1 MKQFDEKYNTNR
13 YRTANSTTI
22 VSITLVLFMLGFVLL
37 LVINTSRLT
46 SFFRENIGISV
57 SIRSEADAEEV
68 LALKSFLEKQ
78 PYVKSTTY
86 ISKQQAAEQL
96 KGELGEDFVDFI
108 GYNPLPPT
116 LEVFLFEDYTYG
128 ENLSMV
134 EDLLSQQP
142 IIESIEFQHTLIR
155 LIEQNIARISR
166 VITIFSLLLLLI
178 SVLLIHN
185 TIRLAIYSKR
195 MLIKSMLLVGATQS
209 FIRRPFIVNGIL
221 QGLVSSII
229 SIIMLLAL
237 LIITN
242 HKLPDLDV
250 FKNWLVIGLVGLLIV
265 AFGILITWLSNFI
278 AIKKY
283 LKLSSEDL
291 Y

>member
-1 MKQFDEKYNTNR
+1 MKQFDEKFNIKR
-13 YRTANSTTI
+13 YRTANGTTI
-22 VSITLVLFMLGFVLL
+22 VSITLVLFMLGLVLL
-37 LVINTSRLT
+37 LVINTGRLT

-57 SIRSEADAEEV
+57 SIKSEANAEEV

-78 PYVKSTTY
+78 PYVKSTIY

-128 ENLSMV
+128 ENLTMV
-134 EDLLSQQP
+134 EDLLHQQP
-142 IIESIEFQHTLIR
+142 IIESIEYQHTLIK
-155 LIEQNIARISR
+155 LIERNIARISR
-166 VITIFSLLLLLI
+166 VIIIFSLLLLLI

-221 QGLVSSII
+221 QGLISSII
-229 SIIMLLAL
+229 SIVMLLAL

-242 HKLPDLDV
+242 HKLPDLNI
-250 FKNWLVIGLVGLLIV
+250 FKNWLIIGLVGLLIV

>member
-1 MKQFDEKYNTNR
+1 MKQFDEKFNAKR

-22 VSITLVLFMLGFVLL
+22 VSITLVLFMLGLVLL
-37 LVINTSRLT
+37 LVINTGRLT
-46 SFFRENIGISV
+46 SFFRENIGITV
-57 SIRSEADAEEV
+57 SIKNGADAEDV
-68 LALKSFLEKQ
+68 LALRSLIEKQ
-78 PYVKSTTY
+78 AFVKSTIY
-86 ISKQQAAEQL
+86 ISKQQAADQL
-96 KGELGEDFVDFI
+96 KTDLGEDFIDFI

-116 LEVFLFEDYTYG
+116 LEVFLFEEYTYG
-128 ENLSMV
+128 ENLNIV
-134 EDLLSQQP
+134 EAFLRQQA
-142 IIESIEFQHTLIR
+142 IIESIEYQHTLIT

-166 VITIFSLLLLLI
+166 VIIIFSLLLLLI

-195 MLIKSMLLVGATQS
+195 MLIKSMLLVGATQC

-221 QGLVSSII
+221 QGLISSMI
-229 SIIMLLAL
+229 SIVMLLAL

-242 HKLPDLDV
+242 HKLPDLDI
-250 FKNWLVIGLVGLLIV
+250 FKNSLIIGLAGLLIV
-265 AFGILITWLSNFI
+265 AFGILISWLSNLI

-283 LKLSSEDL
+283 LKLNSEAL